1 MRESVNKSAGVLT
14 ILVPALSYIV
24 WIDVYYWLLKGGRYR
39 AFMQPKLW
47 PLLILALTL
56 LVLFAGCLIYR
67 FAAGHSASV
76 GTDAWLRAGIMLVPA
91 FFLWTMY
98 GHSLGAHALVNKSFD
113 AGAPVSLPDAAAE
126 PVPRADLPVA
136 EMSLLE
142 VVRDAEGLN
151 GRTVI
156 TEGMVFHEP
165 SLPADALM
173 VFRFAIFCCAAD
185 ALPIRVIVHSDAA
198 GNLKNE
204 TWVQVR
210 GVLESGKAGD
220 REIPTIIADSIKTI
234 PVPSPEN
241 RYLFLFK
248 LK

>member
-1 MRESVNKSAGVLT
+1 MRESVKKNAGVLT
-14 ILVPALSYIV
+14 IIVPALSYIV

-67 FAAGHSASV
+67 FAAGHNASA
-76 GTDAWLRAGIMLVPA
+76 GIDAWLRAGIMLVPA
-91 FFLWTMY
+91 LFLWTMY

-113 AGAPVSLPDAAAE
+113 AGAPIALPETATKTVPRGNLPAAA
-126 PVPRADLPVA
+126 V
-136 EMSLLE
+136 SLLE
-142 VVRDAEGLN
+142 LVRDAEDLN

-165 SLPADALM
+165 SLPADIVM

-210 GVLESGKAGD
+210 GVLESGKAGGRD
-220 REIPTIIADSIKTI
+220 IPTIIADSIQTI